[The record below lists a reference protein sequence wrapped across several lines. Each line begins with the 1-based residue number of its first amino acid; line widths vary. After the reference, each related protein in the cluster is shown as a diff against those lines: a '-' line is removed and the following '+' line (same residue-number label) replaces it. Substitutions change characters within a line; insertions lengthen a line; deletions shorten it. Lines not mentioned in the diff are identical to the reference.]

1 MLGILLL
8 CISLFLYFR
17 KNYAIS
23 LLLFIS
29 FCLNGL
35 SILPDYI
42 IGTSNSDLA
51 LIYTIIISILN
62 YNRKGYFKTK
72 GQENIV
78 YVIIC
83 FLLLSSIFSK
93 FYYHLT
99 FFQIIQASRADY
111 IILSYFFLRRV
122 NSNLFLQIYNY
133 LQNITLITSIL
144 YICQIIIGKAI
155 LPYPVEGSVDLTAG
169 IMRFYNYPPL
179 LTMFFVSSFIFP
191 QFIKR
196 SRVNLYRIIFSITIV
211 CTLGRTFIIA
221 NIIVLLIGLYIQ
233 GGLRKS
239 IQKILILGILL
250 IPFMDI
256 ITTRFSKGNTSE
268 DLLYIL
274 NTRPE
279 DLQEFTTGGTMTYRI
294 AWFLERYYYLI
305 DRPFLEKIFGLG
317 LISDSQPY
325 ILKMYDFKVGATGK
339 VGSAGLMTTPDFAWG
354 NLLTHWGLGG
364 MILITIFWLFL
375 LYFFFKRSKYS
386 VLSAIAFT
394 SFLSLIIQSFSGSTI
409 SRMGTIA
416 IYLLFISTIKK
427 QVQNKYGKN

>member
-133 LQNITLITSIL
+133 LQNM
-144 YICQIIIGKAI
+144 Y
-155 LPYPVEGSVDLTAG
+155 
-169 IMRFYNYPPL
+169 
-179 LTMFFVSSFIFP
+179 
-191 QFIKR
+191 
-196 SRVNLYRIIFSITIV
+196 
-211 CTLGRTFIIA
+211 
-221 NIIVLLIGLYIQ
+221 
-233 GGLRKS
+233 
-239 IQKILILGILL
+239 
-250 IPFMDI
+250 
-256 ITTRFSKGNTSE
+256 
-268 DLLYIL
+268 
-274 NTRPE
+274 
-279 DLQEFTTGGTMTYRI
+279 
-294 AWFLERYYYLI
+294 LE
-305 DRPFLEKIFGLG
+305 
-317 LISDSQPY
+317 
-325 ILKMYDFKVGATGK
+325 A
-339 VGSAGLMTTPDFAWG
+339 
-354 NLLTHWGLGG
+354 
-364 MILITIFWLFL
+364 
-375 LYFFFKRSKYS
+375 
-386 VLSAIAFT
+386 
-394 SFLSLIIQSFSGSTI
+394 
-409 SRMGTIA
+409 
-416 IYLLFISTIKK
+416 
-427 QVQNKYGKN
+427 